1 MLEGKNVILGITA
14 SIAAYKSTYIV
25 RLLKKLGASV
35 KVIQTES
42 STSFVTPLSL
52 STLSENQ
59 VVIDVIDK
67 ENNIWISHVELGL
80 WADIMIIAPITAK
93 TMSKMV
99 QGNCDN
105 QLIAT
110 YLSAKC
116 PVYFAPAM
124 DLDMYKH
131 QSTKNNINKL
141 ISFGNKFIKP
151 NYGELASG
159 LIGEGR
165 MAEPEE
171 IIKYIIEDI
180 NSQKDLYNINCLVT
194 AGPTYENI
202 DPIRY
207 IGNKSTGKMGL
218 EISKNLAN
226 RGAKVKLIMGPSNLK
241 SCHPNISQVNINT
254 ADQMY
259 NEVEKHFDN
268 SEISVF
274 SAAVSDYKPKKVY
287 NEKYKKINDEWK
299 LDLIKNRDIISEMS
313 FRRNKNQYVVGF
325 ALESENE
332 IDNAIKKLKKKKMD
346 MIILNSI
353 RDNGSTFGYETNKI
367 TIIDKKLN
375 IKNYNL
381 KNKSEVANDIVEKII
396 EMINNA

>member
-67 ENNIWISHVELGL
+67 ENNKWISHVELGL